1 MFFAQEMHADT
12 CRRPHLTTRLV
23 VLGFAFAL
31 FPGSLG
37 VASDRHN
44 ATAAVPRH
52 TTIIYYANE
61 TVKQVSDL
69 VQFARLQAI
78 LRRSRSQAGDR
89 LIKMLQGD
97 VELYPQIVER
107 ESSALQAMAK
117 RSHTNLAIFSNKL
130 ALEGR
135 YLFYDAE
142 SDTLQRHIFAIGQK
156 EDGPFI
162 ALAPLSR
169 PDVLREALET
179 AVRAASQPASSIV
192 LFVNSHGTIETALMP
207 RINVDLS
214 IATEDE
220 VLQRV
225 RSGSAGEP
233 PRWAMPHGTSKIEFW
248 SILGQISGGQNV
260 RFPLVVRLACQ
271 SGLSSRA
278 ELAAIPPSVERFAHT
293 GLSSP
298 STGDI
303 DLAAAFSKTK
313 GTDWLARM
321 PAALRDAGFNVD
333 TPQSLS
339 LWLIPIALRQFPIIV
354 YFLPLFGWFVW
365 IAIRW
370 MRASVRITGSR
381 VHA

>member
-78 LRRSRSQAGDR
+78 LRRSRSQAGDQ

-260 RFPLVVRLACQ
+260 GFPLVVRLACQ

-278 ELAAIPPSVERFAHT
+278 ELAAIPPSIERFAHT

-303 DLAAAFSKTK
+303 DLAAAFSKSK

-354 YFLPLFGWFVW
+354 YFLPLFGWLVW

>member
-1 MFFAQEMHADT
+1 MM
-12 CRRPHLTTRLV
+12 RLV

-52 TTIIYYANE
+52 TTIVYYANE

-69 VQFARLQAI
+69 VQFAKLQAI

-89 LIKMLQGD
+89 LIKKLQGD

-107 ESSALQAMAK
+107 ESAALQAMAK
-117 RSHTNLAIFSNKL
+117 RSYTNLAIFSNKL
-130 ALEGR
+130 ALEGH

-142 SDTLQRHIFAIGQK
+142 SDTLQRHTFAIGQK

-179 AVRAASQPASSIV
+179 AVRAASQPVSSVV

-220 VLQRV
+220 ILQRV

-303 DLAAAFSKTK
+303 DLAAAFSKAK
-313 GTDWLARM
+313 GTDWLASM
-321 PAALRDAGFNVD
+321 PDALRDAGFKVD

-339 LWLIPIALRQFPIIV
+339 LWLIPIALRQIPIIV
-354 YFLPLFGWFVW
+354 YFLPVFGWFVW

-370 MRASVRITGSR
+370 TRASVRITGSR

>member
-1 MFFAQEMHADT
+1 M
-12 CRRPHLTTRLV
+12 L
-23 VLGFAFAL
+23 
-31 FPGSLG
+31 S
-37 VASDRHN
+37 
-44 ATAAVPRH
+44 
-52 TTIIYYANE
+52 I
-61 TVKQVSDL
+61 L
-69 VQFARLQAI
+69 VQFAKLQAI
-78 LRRSRSQAGDR
+78 LGKSQSEAGDR

-117 RSHTNLAIFSNKL
+117 RSYTNLAIFTNKL
-130 ALEGR
+130 ALGGH

-142 SDTLQRHIFAIGQK
+142 SDTLQRHTFAIGQK

-214 IATEDE
+214 ITTEDE
-220 VLQRV
+220 ILQRV

-233 PRWAMPHGTSKIEFW
+233 PRWAMPNGTSKIEFW

-271 SGLSSRA
+271 SGLSSSSRTGGDPA
-278 ELAAIPPSVERFAHT
+278 ERRTLCPHGPVQ
-293 GLSSP
+293 P
-298 STGDI
+298 
-303 DLAAAFSKTK
+303 
-313 GTDWLARM
+313 
-321 PAALRDAGFNVD
+321 
-333 TPQSLS
+333 
-339 LWLIPIALRQFPIIV
+339 
-354 YFLPLFGWFVW
+354 
-365 IAIRW
+365 
-370 MRASVRITGSR
+370 
-381 VHA
+381 VHW

>member
-1 MFFAQEMHADT
+1 MM
-12 CRRPHLTTRLV
+12 RLV

-52 TTIIYYANE
+52 TTIVYYANE

-69 VQFARLQAI
+69 AKLQAI

-89 LIKMLQGD
+89 LIKKLQGD

-107 ESSALQAMAK
+107 ESAALQAMAK
-117 RSHTNLAIFSNKL
+117 RSYTNLAIFSNKL
-130 ALEGR
+130 ALEGH

-142 SDTLQRHIFAIGQK
+142 SDTLQRPIFAIGQK

-162 ALAPLSR
+162 GLAPLSR
-169 PDVLREALET
+169 PNALREALET
-179 AVRAASQPASSIV
+179 AVRAASQPASSMV
-192 LFVNSHGTIETALMP
+192 LFINSHGTIEMALMP
-207 RINVDLS
+207 RINLDLS

-220 VLQRV
+220 ILQRV
-225 RSGSAGEP
+225 RSGSTGEP
-233 PRWAMPHGTSKIEFW
+233 PRWALPHGTSKIEFW
-248 SILGQISGGQNV
+248 SILGQIWRAQNV

-303 DLAAAFSKTK
+303 DLAAAFSKAK
-313 GTDWLARM
+313 GTDWLVSM
-321 PAALRDAGFNVD
+321 PDALRDAGFKVD

-339 LWLIPIALRQFPIIV
+339 LWLIPIALRQIPIIV

-370 MRASVRITGSR
+370 TRASVRITGSR